1 MGGESGA
8 GPAAEVLAIGS
19 ELLAGQ
25 IVNSNAAEVSAALA
39 EAGLEVRWHSVVG
52 DDVGEIAAAVRRAVG
67 RAAVTV
73 VCGGLGPT
81 HDDLTREGIAAAL
94 HRPLARDAALAAAL
108 EERFRA
114 MGRAMP
120 VANLRQAD
128 LPRGASS
135 IPNPNGTAPG
145 VFLEHGGH
153 RLYAL
158 PGVPGELRAMLSGT
172 VVPSVAAWLGAP
184 AVVTTTVRTAGIAES
199 DLALRVAHL
208 LERAASEGGGR
219 VKMAILAS
227 SGEVR
232 LCFTAPADAGSAALV
247 DSLAASARSSLGALA
262 YGGAGDTLEA
272 TVSRMLRERG
282 MTLAVAESLTGGLLT
297 SRMVSVP
304 GASDVLLAGYVAYSV
319 AAKERDLGVPAAVIA
334 EHGVVSVATARAMA
348 SGARARAGASVA
360 LSTTGEAG
368 PLPAGAP
375 VGPGAPVGAVCVGLA
390 WEGGADGWAVRMGGS
405 REMIRARTCTWAL
418 NQLRLWLLGE
428 GPPGFG

>member
-1 MGGESGA
+1 MDVGTGA
-8 GPAAEVLAIGS
+8 VPAAEVLAVGS

-52 DDVGEIAAAVRRAVG
+52 DEVGEIAAAVGRAVG

-81 HDDLTREGIAAAL
+81 HDDLTREGIAQAL
-94 HRPLARDAALAAAL
+94 DRPLARDPALATAL

-128 LPRGASS
+128 LPEGASS
-135 IPNPNGTAPG
+135 IPNANGTAPG
-145 VFLEHGGH
+145 VSLEHGGH

-158 PGVPGELRAMLSGT
+158 PGVPGELRGMLAGY

-184 AVVTTTVRTAGIAES
+184 AVVTATVRTAGIAES
-199 DLALRVAHL
+199 DLAVRVAPL
-208 LERAASEGGGR
+208 LARAATEGGGR
-219 VKMAILAS
+219 VKVAILAS

-232 LCFTAPADAGSAALV
+232 LCLTAPADPSSSALVAALE
-247 DSLAASARSSLGALA
+247 SWARTSLGTLV

-282 MTLAVAESLTGGLLT
+282 SPWRWP
-297 SRMVSVP
+297 SR
-304 GASDVLLAGYVAYSV
+304 
-319 AAKERDLGVPAAVIA
+319 
-334 EHGVVSVATARAMA
+334 
-348 SGARARAGASVA
+348 
-360 LSTTGEAG
+360 
-368 PLPAGAP
+368 
-375 VGPGAPVGAVCVGLA
+375 
-390 WEGGADGWAVRMGGS
+390 
-405 REMIRARTCTWAL
+405 
-418 NQLRLWLLGE
+418 
-428 GPPGFG
+428 